1 MRYLVILDA
10 GHGLDTPG
18 KRTPLFNDGFFMKE
32 NEFNRD
38 VVRKIDLILEKY
50 ENIDVIFT
58 TTEKRDISLDERVR
72 RANDIYD
79 RYKHLYDKTVLISVH
94 ANAMTGT
101 WDNKGANGTAAF
113 YYPTNM
119 VDKAFAEII
128 QKSLIAQ
135 TKLNSHRGGVVGEN
149 FQIIRDVKMT
159 ASLCE
164 CAFMDNLAEA
174 ELLRTVEFRQA
185 CAEGIVD
192 GLKECFNMADKRF
205 KVEYSVT
212 KNRTYQLRGEV
223 KDFGAK
229 IVNKGNR
236 AIEEEFCT
244 NGTFFWRD
252 TNGNT
257 YSTSILYA
265 NGVTYQYYANHLP
278 CPQSVFIIYKDNTVA
293 MKRLYNLGEIDLSK
307 VRLAIGGVGLF
318 NADDP
323 KFKYDLTG
331 EGFIG
336 AQADVARK
344 TFKTVIGYNKK
355 ENKIYLMCRPDIY
368 HKHLLQYDLIDLVKD
383 CEYDIALSVDGG
395 GSTFMNNATDMVLKG
410 DGRKIHNIIGFG
422 L

>member
-1 MRYLVILDA
+1 
-10 GHGLDTPG
+10 
-18 KRTPLFNDGFFMKE
+18 
-32 NEFNRD
+32 
-38 VVRKIDLILEKY
+38 
-50 ENIDVIFT
+50 
-58 TTEKRDISLDERVR
+58 
-72 RANDIYD
+72 
-79 RYKHLYDKTVLISVH
+79 
-94 ANAMTGT
+94 
-101 WDNKGANGTAAF
+101 
-113 YYPTNM
+113 
-119 VDKAFAEII
+119 
-128 QKSLIAQ
+128 
-135 TKLNSHRGGVVGEN
+135 
-149 FQIIRDVKMT
+149 
-159 ASLCE
+159 
-164 CAFMDNLAEA
+164 
-174 ELLRTVEFRQA
+174 
-185 CAEGIVD
+185 
-192 GLKECFNMADKRF
+192 MADKRF